1 MVVTLIKLKLAT
13 LFKVVSS
20 CILGVSEVF
29 FLGGG
34 FS

>member
-29 FLGGG
+29 FFGGG
-34 FS
+34 V